1 MTRSSRGRE
10 GSEKWRSGGT
20 QSEKRGRTALI
31 SKAWK
36 RCSSKGEA
44 SGSRDGRAQSNTH
57 NLVPDEDSHRLER
70 RPPSCESNRSRLSQ
84 GSQVSDND
92 AASEMLKNMGDS
104 VREMLEIFGPHKKK
118 LKVWSKTPTTGSAGV
133 CVEIAAQVQ
142 SLIEM
147 DKVCMETDEEALRG
161 QTTLHE
167 TSCCTTLTN
176 TIDLKT
182 IQLDLRLRL
191 SEVRGE
197 HGRRDFDA
205 AIEPRLRIIHAE
217 LVKWPNRLSTVP
229 EKTAGCVRRR

>member
-147 DKVCMETDEEALRG
+147 DKVCMETDEEALR
-161 QTTLHE
+161 
-167 TSCCTTLTN
+167 
-176 TIDLKT
+176 DLKT

>member
-142 SLIEM
+142 SLIET
-147 DKVCMETDEEALRG
+147 DKVCMETDEEALR
-161 QTTLHE
+161 
-167 TSCCTTLTN
+167 
-176 TIDLKT
+176 DLKT

-205 AIEPRLRIIHAE
+205 AIEPRLRTIHAE